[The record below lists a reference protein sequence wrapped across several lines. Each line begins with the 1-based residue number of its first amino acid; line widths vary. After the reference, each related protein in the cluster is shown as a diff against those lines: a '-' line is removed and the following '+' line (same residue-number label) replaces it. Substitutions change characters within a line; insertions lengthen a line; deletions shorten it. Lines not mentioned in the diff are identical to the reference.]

1 MGTMWMT
8 AKSSIDIN
16 NKDGLL
22 LVFPS
27 FIYHSQLPYTSAE
40 GKNRYVVAAN
50 SKIVEVKND

>member
-1 MGTMWMT
+1 MWMT

-27 FIYHSQLPYTSAE
+27 FIYHSQLPYTSADN
-40 GKNRYVVAAN
+40 KNRYVVAAN